1 MKNSEVE
8 AILKFY
14 KWIDLDIKVAGE
26 WLEQYEAGYN
36 PLGAAPYD
44 GMPHG
49 NKLGDSTAL
58 LAMKLAETDTRE
70 RVEALKERT
79 SELKKLRTQIFKEI
93 SSLSALHKVIICG
106 LYLQGKKWG
115 QIGEEIGYSVRHLKF
130 LKDCPPL
137 PGFLWYDSNVKRN
150 GRAAGL
156 LIKSR
161 CLFALYF

>member
-26 WLEQYEAGYN
+26 WLGQYEAGYN
-36 PLGAAPYD
+36 PLSAVKYD

-58 LAMKLAETDTRE
+58 FAMKLAETDTRE
-70 RVEALKERT
+70 HIEDLKSRIE
-79 SELKKLRTQIFKEI
+79 ELKKLRTQIFKEI

-106 LYLQGKKWG
+106 LYLQGKKWE
-115 QIGEEIGYSVRHLKF
+115 QIGEEIGYSVRHAKNIRCEALKV
-130 LKDCPPL
+130 LGGKL
-137 PGFLWYDSNVKRN
+137 ARNRVVSQSRIIKQNV
-150 GRAAGL
+150 L
-156 LIKSR
+156 
-161 CLFALYF
+161 

>member
-36 PLGAAPYD
+36 PLGAVEYD

-70 RVEALKERT
+70 RVEALKSRIE
-79 SELKKLRTQIFKEI
+79 ELKKLRTQIFKEI

-106 LYLQGKKWG
+106 LYLQGKKWD
-115 QIGEEIGYSVRHLKF
+115 QIGEEIGYSVRHAKNIRCEALKV
-130 LKDCPPL
+130 LGEKL
-137 PGFLWYDSNVKRN
+137 ARN
-150 GRAAGL
+150 RIVSRSKI
-156 LIKSR
+156 IKEN
-161 CLFALYF
+161 FQ

>member
-14 KWIDLDIKVAGE
+14 KWIDLDIKVASE

-36 PLGAAPYD
+36 PLGATPYD

-70 RVEALKERT
+70 RVEALKSRIE
-79 SELKKLRTQIFKEI
+79 ELKKLRTQVFKEI

-106 LYLQGKKWG
+106 FYIQGKKWDR
-115 QIGEEIGYSVRHLKF
+115 IGKEIGYSVRHTKNIRCEALKV
-130 LKDCPPL
+130 LGEKL
-137 PGFLWYDSNVKRN
+137 ARN
-150 GRAAGL
+150 RIVSRSKI
-156 LIKSR
+156 IKEN
-161 CLFALYF
+161 LQ

>member
-36 PLGAAPYD
+36 PLGAVPYD

-58 LAMKLAETDTRE
+58 LAMKLAETDTR
-70 RVEALKERT
+70 
-79 SELKKLRTQIFKEI
+79 QII
-93 SSLSALHKVIICG
+93 PT
-106 LYLQGKKWG
+106 
-115 QIGEEIGYSVRHLKF
+115 GEEMGPDR
-130 LKDCPPL
+130 
-137 PGFLWYDSNVKRN
+137 GRN
-150 GRAAGL
+150 RLQCAPRQ
-156 LIKSR
+156 K
-161 CLFALYF
+161 YKV